1 MRYWLQFSI
10 FLAIGCIFA
19 FIGGGLLEGLEFYWV
34 IIIALAFA
42 YVAIIAGRKLLKRE
56 RL

>member
-1 MRYWLQFSI
+1 M
-10 FLAIGCIFA
+10 LAS
-19 FIGGGLLEGLEFYWV
+19 LELYWV

-42 YVAIIAGRKLLKRE
+42 YVAIIAGRKILKRE